1 MASNLPS
8 PKPNWKPPL
17 YTIAG
22 LIGTVL
28 TGALGNKLAG
38 VEWKG
43 LGPFLKHL
51 PGQIWTC
58 ITWPIP
64 IPLILLGSLLLLL
77 WWFGR
82 QSIRFGAQI
91 SAKAAREREMVQL
104 SFTTTDGFQWRF
116 HAVRGSPSPKISD
129 LQQHCLTCGTPIVTF
144 EPPGGPNSWM
154 GDGSARVVRCPQGH
168 LEIDTTYKQ
177 LELVKMNAKAL
188 AVVSA
193 EEYFREQDA

>member
-1 MASNLPS
+1 MASKVLP
-8 PKPNWKPPL
+8 PKPNWKPTL

-22 LIGTVL
+22 LLGTVV
-28 TGALGNKLAG
+28 TGALANKLAG

-43 LGPFLKHL
+43 LWPFLKHL

-58 ITWPIP
+58 ITWPISV
-64 IPLILLGSLLLLL
+64 PLILLGGLLLLL
-77 WWFGR
+77 WRFVR
-82 QSIRFGAQI
+82 QTFRLGAEL
-91 SAKAAREREMVQL
+91 SAKAAKEREVVQL

-129 LQQHCLTCGTPIVTF
+129 LQQHCQTCGTPIIIF

-168 LEIDTTYKQ
+168 IEIDTSYRQ
-177 LELVKMNAKAL
+177 LEQVNMTARAL
-188 AVVSA
+188 AVVTA
-193 EEYFREQDA
+193 EEYFREQGA

>member
-1 MASNLPS
+1 MASKVVP

-17 YTIAG
+17 YTLAG

-38 VEWKG
+38 IEWKG
-43 LGPFLKHL
+43 LWPFLKHL

-64 IPLILLGSLLLLL
+64 IPLILLGGLLLLL
-77 WWFGR
+77 WRFGR
-82 QSIRFGAQI
+82 QTFRLGAEM
-91 SAKAAREREMVQL
+91 SAKAAKEREVVHL
-104 SFTTTDGFQWRF
+104 SFNTTDGFQWRF

-129 LQQHCLTCGTPIVTF
+129 LQQHCQTCGTPIIIF

-168 LEIDTTYKQ
+168 IEIDTSYRR
-177 LELVKMNAKAL
+177 LEQVNMTARAL
-188 AVVSA
+188 AVVTA
-193 EEYFREQDA
+193 EEYFREQGA